1 MPSLLIKTQMN
12 RIKGFWETLKIAAA
26 DFFRH
31 RVFKLSASLA
41 FYTIFSLGPMMLVAI
56 FFSNLFWGRLAIE
69 GKIYNDLS
77 GVVGDDAAHQI
88 QDIIKNATISGNNFV
103 AIISFVMLIIAA
115 TTVFT
120 EMQVSMNMIWNLKV
134 KPHRGVMQMLKN
146 KLVSFSIVTGL
157 GFLLLV
163 SLIIN
168 SLLEGF
174 MGKMQE
180 MFPETT
186 VIVIYIMQMLLTL
199 IVVAFLFAFIFQS
212 LPDAFIKWKYVL
224 PGALFTSV
232 LFLFGKYCISL
243 YLTTSNISSTYGAAG
258 SLVILMLWI
267 YYSSAILYFGAVF
280 TKAYALKY
288 GPEVKPKP
296 YASIIRV
303 VQLDSSA
310 VSIQENERTL

>member
-1 MPSLLIKTQMN
+1 
-12 RIKGFWETLKIAAA
+12 
-26 DFFRH
+26 
-31 RVFKLSASLA
+31 
-41 FYTIFSLGPMMLVAI
+41 MMLVVI

-69 GKIYNDLS
+69 GRIYNDLS

-88 QDIIKNATISGNNFV
+88 QEIIKNAAVTGNNFV
-103 AIISFVMLIIAA
+103 AILSFVMLIIAA
-115 TTVFT
+115 TSVFT

-134 KPHRGVMQMLKN
+134 KPNRGVMQMLKN
-146 KLVSFSIVTGL
+146 KLISFLIVTGL
-157 GFLLLV
+157 GLLLLF

-174 MGKMQE
+174 VGRMQE

-186 VIVIYIMQMLLTL
+186 VIIIYIAQMLVTL
-199 IVVAFLFAFIFQS
+199 VVVALLFAFIYKE

-243 YLTTSNISSTYGAAG
+243 YLNTSNVSSSYGAAG
-258 SLVILMLWI
+258 SLVILMLWV

-303 VQLDSSA
+303 VQLESSA
-310 VSIQENERTL
+310 LTIQENERTL